1 MSRRQIEAALER
13 REEIETRWRSLLA
26 MAEKSREAIR
36 VLEYRHLRELFEVR
50 SRSLEMLPRLLETLS
65 VSVSGAGGHLYV
77 AKTAEDARRYI
88 AEIAASRNVRLVI
101 KSKTMTG
108 EEIGINQAL
117 ESLGVE
123 VVETDLGE
131 RVVQLAGHRPTHIIA
146 PAVHLGRR
154 EIASLIRRKVG
165 SEVEEDPTKITNF
178 FRSHLWQFFKSA
190 DMGVTGANIVV
201 AETGH
206 VVLVTNEGNG
216 RLVATMPRIVVS
228 VAGVEKVV
236 EKWEDA
242 ARILRVLPARAI
254 GKRSTSYIT
263 VLGPKGP
270 SSWREGREFH
280 LVLIDNGRIG
290 ALENEWLGQTL
301 RCIRCAACLDVC
313 PTYRILGGGVFGDIY
328 VGAMGVLWT
337 AITNSVQRAAE
348 IARYCVSCSLCHD
361 VCPARIEIPLA
372 ISWIKHQGRAYT
384 LRERMLTMYE
394 SYALLGSRMA
404 RLFNWLQENKSAR
417 RLVELVL
424 GLDRR
429 RLMHRFR
436 GGDLYRVLG
445 PAYLERS
452 DADVVYFPDTYATYI
467 DWSIGVLSVR
477 VLERLGYRV
486 ALVKTQGSG
495 MPAIQYGLHHV
506 AKRIG
511 EKNVARLAAYAERG
525 AWIVCSE
532 PTAAYCLANA
542 YPKLLKTS
550 TATEVA
556 ESTRELMSFIA
567 SEAKLPAQAKASSGG
582 SQIFYHYP
590 CHSRLVAPGTPSA
603 DLLSSLGLEVRT
615 RDYGCCGIAGT
626 WGMRRAHE
634 GYSVSSEIGRRIARE
649 VLKTNCSEVATESS
663 VCALQLRQFTGLRV
677 YHTVRYL
684 AEALGIADR
693 GWEMLNF

>member
-1 MSRRQIEAALER
+1 MSRRQVEAALAR
-13 REEIETRWRSLLA
+13 REEVETRWRSLLA
-26 MAEKSREAIR
+26 MAEKSREA
-36 VLEYRHLRELFEVR
+36 VSALGDKHLRELFEAR
-50 SRSLEMLPRLLETLS
+50 SRSLERLPELLEVLS
-65 VSVSGAGGHLYV
+65 ASISRAGGHLYI

-88 AEIAASRNVRLVI
+88 AQIAASRNVRLVV

-146 PAVHLGRR
+146 PAVHLSRGD
-154 EIASLIRRKVG
+154 ISSLIKRRLG
-165 SEVEEDPTKITNF
+165 AEVEEDPTRITVF
-178 FRSHLWQFFKSA
+178 FRKHLWQFFKSA
-190 DMGVTGANIVV
+190 DMGITGANIVV

-216 RLVATMPRIVVS
+216 RLVATMPRIIVS

-254 GKRSTSYIT
+254 GKSSTSYIT
-263 VLGPKGP
+263 VLGPRGP
-270 SSWREGREFH
+270 SASRGGREFH

-290 ALENEWLGQTL
+290 ALGDEWLGQTL

-313 PTYRILGGGVFGDIY
+313 PTYRILGGGVFGDTY

-348 IARYCVSCSLCHD
+348 IARHCVSCSLCHD
-361 VCPARIEIPLA
+361 VCPARIDLPLA
-372 ISWIKHQGRAYT
+372 ISWVKYCGRSYT

-394 SYALLGSRMA
+394 YYALLGSRMA
-404 RLFNWLQENKSAR
+404 RLFNWLQENRSVRGA
-417 RLVELVL
+417 LELVL

-445 PAYLERS
+445 PEYLKRS
-452 DADVVYFPDTYATYI
+452 DADIVYFPDTYAAYI
-467 DWSIGVLSVR
+467 DWSVGVLSVR
-477 VLERLGYRV
+477 VLERLGFRV
-486 ALVKTQGSG
+486 AVVRTRGSG
-495 MPAIQYGLHHV
+495 MPAIQYGLLQV
-506 AKRIG
+506 AKRIA
-511 EKNVARLAAYAERG
+511 ERNVASLSEHARRG

-550 TATEVA
+550 PSARVA
-556 ESTRELMSFIA
+556 ESTRELIYFVA
-567 SEAKLPAQAKASSGG
+567 SEAELPAQSKDPGG
-582 SQIFYHYP
+582 GRTIFYHYP
-590 CHSRLVAPGTPSA
+590 CHSRLVAPGAPSIK
-603 DLLSSLGLEVRT
+603 LLSSLGLEVKS

-626 WGMRRAHE
+626 WGMRRGHE
-634 GYSVSSEIGRRIARE
+634 GYSVSSEVGRRVARE
-649 VLKTNCSEVATESS
+649 VLGTNCSGVATESS

-677 YHTVRYL
+677 YHTIRYL
-684 AEALGIADR
+684 AEALGIESSDL
-693 GWEMLNF
+693 GVLNF